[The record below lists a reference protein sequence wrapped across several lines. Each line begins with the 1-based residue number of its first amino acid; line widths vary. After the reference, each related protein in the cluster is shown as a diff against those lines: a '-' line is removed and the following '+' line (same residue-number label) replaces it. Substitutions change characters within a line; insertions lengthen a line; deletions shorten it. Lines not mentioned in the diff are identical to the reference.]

1 MKVLIGCLRDDRRI
15 ESIFALLIIAAIVS
29 AIFFTWENGY
39 LPPPF
44 FYEPGDVYGDWFN
57 TAFWARSE
65 GAYDTWTTLYPPL
78 TFVFLRLVGIDHCY
92 PKFRDFDM
100 SAGYAARDCDWLG
113 IVVIW
118 AILALN
124 IVLTYRTLKK
134 IDPRTAPL
142 RTCCAGIGWPMLD
155 AVERGN
161 LLLIAYTCFLLAVS
175 PLISSSKARAAFA
188 GLAINFKIYLISA
201 FLPLVLKRQWSRVEM
216 IIISTVLVYLLSF
229 FLHGYGT
236 PAEIVRNLS
245 NWSNSVASQLLDLW
259 PATSYQPL
267 IAFLQS
273 DNFPIVLFIDSFTLN
288 LAVDGLKAVLMAAQA
303 LVVLSA
309 VSVALRPEAVPS
321 WRLINLGVLL
331 AIITTETGGYTPAYF
346 LLLIM
351 MEPWKGMMR
360 KALICLAY
368 LLAIPYDIP
377 LASVVPVVRDTYI
390 GGTTTIISYSIT
402 LAPLIR
408 PGLIILIAIILS
420 LLTMTEVWQAVQRY
434 GIGTKPLRVPIGLKP

>member
-1 MKVLIGCLRDDRRI
+1 MRDLIGCFRDQRRI
-15 ESIFALLIIAAIVS
+15 EAIFALLIIAAIVH
-29 AIFFTWENGY
+29 AIFFTIENGY

-57 TAFWARSE
+57 TAYWARSE

-78 TFVFLRLVGIDHCY
+78 TFVFLRLVGIDQCY

-113 IVVIW
+113 IVMIW
-118 AILALN
+118 ALLIINAA
-124 IVLTYRTLKK
+124 LTYWTLRK
-134 IDPRTAPL
+134 IDPKTAAL

-175 PLISSSKARAAFA
+175 PLVSSSRARVTFAA
-188 GLAINFKIYLISA
+188 LAINFKIYLVSA
-201 FLPLVLKRQWSRVEM
+201 FLPLVLKRQWFRVEM
-216 IIISTVLVYLLSF
+216 IIIATVLVYLFSYFVL
-229 FLHGYGT
+229 GYGT
-236 PAEIVRNLS
+236 PVEIIRNLS
-245 NWSNSVASQLLDLW
+245 NWSNSVASQILDLW

-288 LAVDGLKAVLMAAQA
+288 WAVNGLK
-303 LVVLSA
+303 VVLVA
-309 VSVALRPEAVPS
+309 TQAIIVLAAISVALRPEAVPA

-331 AIITTETGGYTPAYF
+331 AIVTTETGGYTPAYF
-346 LLLIM
+346 LLLLM
-351 MEPWKGMMR
+351 MEPWKGTLR
-360 KALICLAY
+360 KILISLGY

-377 LASVVPVVRDTYI
+377 LANVVPVVRDTYI

-408 PGLIILIAIILS
+408 PAIIIVVSLCLS
-420 LLTMTEVWQAVQRY
+420 LLTLIEVWQAVQQY
-434 GIGTKPLRVPIGLKP
+434 GIAARPLRWPTLQKA

>member
-1 MKVLIGCLRDDRRI
+1 MKALVGCLRDERRI
-15 ESIFALLIIAAIVS
+15 ETLFSLAIIAAIIN
-29 AIFFTWENGY
+29 AILFTWDNGY

-78 TFVFLRLVGIDHCY
+78 TFVFLRLVGIDRCY
-92 PKFRDFDM
+92 PKFRDYDT

-113 IVVIW
+113 IVMIW
-118 AILALN
+118 ALLAIN
-124 IVLTYRTLKK
+124 IVLTYRALKK
-134 IDPRTAPL
+134 IDPKTAPL
-142 RTCCAGIGWPMLD
+142 RTCCAGFGWPMLD

-161 LLLIAYTCFLLAVS
+161 LLLVAYTCFLLAVT
-175 PLISSSKARAAFA
+175 PLLSSTRTRAVFA
-188 GLAINFKIYLISA
+188 AMAINFKIYLISA
-201 FLPLVLKRQWSRVEM
+201 FLPLVLKRQWFRVEL
-216 IIISTVLVYLLSF
+216 IVLSTIFVYMLSYVI
-229 FLHGYGT
+229 HGYGT
-236 PAEIVRNLS
+236 PFEIVRNLT
-245 NWSNSVASQLLDLW
+245 NWSNAVASQILDLW

-273 DNFPIVLFIDSFTLN
+273 DNLPLALFIDSFTLN
-288 LAVDGLKAVLMAAQA
+288 LVLSGLTALLLATQA

-309 VSVALRPEAVPS
+309 ISVALRPEAVPS

-351 MEPWKGMMR
+351 MEPWKGVLR
-360 KALICLAY
+360 KTLICLGY
-368 LLAIPYDIP
+368 VLAIPYDIP
-377 LASVVPVVRDTYI
+377 LASVLPVVRDTYI

-408 PGLIILIAIILS
+408 PGLIILVAIILS
-420 LLTMTEVWQAVQRY
+420 LLTLIEVWQAVQRH
-434 GIGTKPLRVPIGLKP
+434 GIGPRPLRWNQA